1 MGCLCRTFR
10 EEPLARPC
18 VAWANPSL
26 SVFRWVPTPPE
37 FTSLCKRSS
46 GGVLVANPIRLT
58 GRQQGRSEL
67 ATPLLEHSPLRGRY
81 APEGDPINPKGGKQ

>member
-26 SVFRWVPTPPE
+26 SVFRWVPTPPDV
-37 FTSLCKRSS
+37 TSLCKRSRA
-46 GGVLVANPIRLT
+46 GFFFANPIRLPGGNRGDLSWPPPFWNILLYAGVT
-58 GRQQGRSEL
+58 SEGRL
-67 ATPLLEHSPLRGRY
+67 
-81 APEGDPINPKGGKQ
+81 INPKGGKR

>member
-1 MGCLCRTFR
+1 MCCLCRTFR

-46 GGVLVANPIRLT
+46 GGVLVANPIRLP
-58 GRQQGRSEL
+58 GGNGRSEL
-67 ATPLLEHSPLRGRY
+67 AASLLEHSPLRGRY
-81 APEGDPINPKGGKQ
+81 VRRATY